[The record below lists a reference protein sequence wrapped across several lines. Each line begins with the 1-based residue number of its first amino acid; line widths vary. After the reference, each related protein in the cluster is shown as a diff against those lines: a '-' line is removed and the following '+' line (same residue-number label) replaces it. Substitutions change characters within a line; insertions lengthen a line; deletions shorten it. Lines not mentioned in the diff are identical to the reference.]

1 LIPIAVARRIAFQPL
16 PSRKCVRARHSSG
29 SGTSAVGF
37 VVPHTVLD
45 APTFS
50 AVRRSLMLTFDEF
63 YALDLHGNQRKRETA
78 PDGSRDENLFPG
90 VAQGVA
96 ILVLVKMGG
105 LWFLCR
111 LFPFAIDA
119 WRAAGRPER

>member
-1 LIPIAVARRIAFQPL
+1 MVDQAGQGVI
-16 PSRKCVRARHSSG
+16 
-29 SGTSAVGF
+29 GF

-50 AVRRSLMLTFDEF
+50 AVRRSLMASFDEY
-63 YALDLHGNQRKRETA
+63 YAVDLHGNQRKREKA

-96 ILVLVKMGG
+96 ILVLVKTGSLQP
-105 LWFLCR
+105 LWAMYDLR
-111 LFPFAIDA
+111 LLWSI
-119 WRAAGRPER
+119 R

>member
-1 LIPIAVARRIAFQPL
+1 VKFLRLAQWTVDQAGQGII
-16 PSRKCVRARHSSG
+16 
-29 SGTSAVGF
+29 GF

-50 AVRRSLMLTFDEF
+50 AVRRSLMVSFDEI
-63 YALDLHGNQRKRETA
+63 YALDLHGNQRKREKA
-78 PDGSRDENLFPG
+78 PDGSRDENLFSG

-96 ILVLVKMGG
+96 ILVLVKTGD

-111 LFPFAIDA
+111 LFPLGIDA
-119 WRAAGRPER
+119 WRAAGRPAR